1 MIIEAIETEQLE
13 KISNKAI
20 EYFPD
25 IFSFDNYYKYLRC
38 GIFELR
44 IIALMTED
52 KGNMTSCAVLRI
64 ERNFKDQLIMI
75 VDFIWIDPHYTELF
89 KEYLKYADKIV
100 KEKNIKKI
108 IIITSRNEK
117 AFQRKY
123 GKYGFNKTYTTFER
137 VID

>member
-1 MIIEAIETEQLE
+1 MIIKAIDTEQLE

-44 IIALMTED
+44 IIALMTEEN
-52 KGNMTSCAVLRI
+52 GNMTSCGVFRI
-64 ERNFKDQLIMI
+64 ERNFKDQFIMMI
-75 VDFIWIDPHYTELF
+75 DFVWIDSHYPNLF
-89 KEYLKYADKIV
+89 KEYLKYIEEIV
-100 KEKNIKKI
+100 KERNIKRI
-108 IIITSRNEK
+108 LFSTRRSEK

-123 GKYGFNKTYTTFER
+123 GKYGFNKTYTTFEK

>member
-64 ERNFKDQLIMI
+64 ERNFKNQLIMI
-75 VDFIWIDPHYTELF
+75 VDFMWIDPHYPNLF
-89 KEYLKYADKIV
+89 KEYLEYASMIV
-100 KEKNIKKI
+100 KEKGIKKI

-117 AFQRKY
+117 AFERKY
-123 GKYGFNKTYTTFER
+123 GKYGFHKTYTTFEK
-137 VID
+137 VMD

>member
-1 MIIEAIETEQLE
+1 
-13 KISNKAI
+13 
-20 EYFPD
+20 
-25 IFSFDNYYKYLRC
+25 
-38 GIFELR
+38 
-44 IIALMTED
+44 
-52 KGNMTSCAVLRI
+52 
-64 ERNFKDQLIMI
+64 MI

-123 GKYGFNKTYTTFER
+123 GKYGFKKTYTTFEK

>member
-44 IIALMTED
+44 IIALMTEKSD
-52 KGNMTSCAVLRI
+52 MTSCAVLRI
-64 ERNFKDQLIMI
+64 ERNFKNQLIMI
-75 VDFIWIDPHYTELF
+75 VDFMWIDPHYPNLF
-89 KEYLKYADKIV
+89 KEYLEYASMIV
-100 KEKNIKKI
+100 KEKGIKKI

-117 AFQRKY
+117 AFERKY
-123 GKYGFNKTYTTFER
+123 GKYGFHKTYTTFEK
-137 VID
+137 VMD